1 MLYEISLRIARGS
14 YELETVYFGNGIIQ
28 IENGI
33 IEGIIA
39 RDYVT
44 GSISEKRIEIS
55 TFDVDFYGSHELT
68 TKGENDIEL
77 PGIYTLYGGMYGMYE
92 IAELD
97 FKGEL
102 AKNKKE
108 KALNEIK
115 AIKKLA
121 EIWKTKQALVIFI
134 RITSV
139 CCL

>member
-92 IAELD
+92 IAELE

-108 KALNEIK
+108 NALNEIK

-121 EIWKTKQALVIFI
+121 EI
-134 RITSV
+134 
-139 CCL
+139 

>member
-55 TFDVDFYGSHELT
+55 TFDVDFYGSHEFSVLCFST
-68 TKGENDIEL
+68 ISTSSR
-77 PGIYTLYGGMYGMYE
+77 
-92 IAELD
+92 
-97 FKGEL
+97 
-102 AKNKKE
+102 
-108 KALNEIK
+108 
-115 AIKKLA
+115 
-121 EIWKTKQALVIFI
+121 ALVSKEYFSL
-134 RITSV
+134 ITGHCSSTFAFTSS
-139 CCL
+139 